1 MWTQTSSGRILGPSG
16 QPPWGLFT
24 ASRTESASATQHF
37 QQQGRKA
44 NRQQSKWPR
53 TAHVQSLRVSVSL
66 SLTLSCLPVSNPS
79 CQGQAPSQVQSPKLP
94 VCGAG
99 LQASTSIR
107 RWPSFRHPPGVL
119 RIRCRAAEQRAA
131 STEDRRAPS
140 SQAAIRGQRPS
151 SNRVASL
158 LW

>member
-53 TAHVQSLRVSVSL
+53 TAHVQSLRVSGCRHPPPSGAD
-66 SLTLSCLPVSNPS
+66 PVSAIH
-79 CQGQAPSQVQSPKLP
+79 QASSEY
-94 VCGAG
+94 GAG
-99 LQASTSIR
+99 LPSSEQQA
-107 RWPSFRHPPGVL
+107 L
-119 RIRCRAAEQRAA
+119 RTVEHRAAKQRAEGSDHRA
-131 STEDRRAPS
+131 TESRVFSAIGAQTSDEKSTLGQKERS
-140 SQAAIRGQRPS
+140 SIGGT
-151 SNRVASL
+151 L
-158 LW
+158 LK